1 MQVGN
6 RQIKKRIHVRVEH
19 VQPSRCREDFLKR
32 RVENDAAKVAAKAA
46 GGASG
51 AATLDPQGLPHSSR
65 RAEKA
70 DTKRKPKGPRDGF
83 VLENVKFEVRNLHC
97 AASSAAPHAAPD
109 RHAHPLRHCA
119 RGRQDL
125 GDYWPASTPHRLY
138 LRCCVSQRA
147 ILNERSSK
155 RQFLCILERR

>member
-1 MQVGN
+1 MGN

-83 VLENVKFEVRNLHC
+83 VLENVKFEVRSATLRPAPLLTRCSRPSRPSPTILC
-97 AASSAAPHAAPD
+97 ARASRSRGLLACKHAA
-109 RHAHPLRHCA
+109 
-119 RGRQDL
+119 Q
-125 GDYWPASTPHRLY
+125 TY
-138 LRCCVSQRA
+138 LRCCVSQHA
-147 ILNERSSK
+147 ILISRSK
-155 RQFLCILERR
+155 RQFLCMLMKRSTV